1 MAGNIWGKAAVP
13 ERAMSDTRL
22 IKKYPN
28 RRLYDTELSKYI
40 TLTHV
45 RDLVLKGVELRVVD
59 AVTEEDITRQ
69 ILMQI
74 INEQESGE
82 SPLFSTETLA
92 QFIRLY
98 QNAVPDV
105 FAEFMEKSLSLFT
118 EQQKLYQSQVQ
129 DALGADPVKAFSEL
143 TEHNL
148 ALWKDMQES
157 WLRVAGMSST
167 QGSAKKG
174 NKS

>member
-1 MAGNIWGKAAVP
+1 MP
-13 ERAMSDTRL
+13 DSRL

-28 RRLYDTELSKYI
+28 RRLYDTQLSKYI

-45 RDLVLKGVELRVVD
+45 RDLVLQGVELRVVD
-59 AVTEEDITRQ
+59 AVSEEEITRQ

-74 INEQESGE
+74 INEQENGE

-105 FAEFMEKSLSLFT
+105 FAEFMERSLNLFT
-118 EQQKLYQSQVQ
+118 EQQKLYEQQLEN
-129 DALGADPVKAFSEL
+129 ALGTDPVKAFSEL

-148 ALWKDMQES
+148 AMWKDMQEN
-157 WLRVAGMSST
+157 WLRMAGIGAGD
-167 QGSAKKG
+167 GSRKRNKK
-174 NKS
+174 

>member
-1 MAGNIWGKAAVP
+1 MPK
-13 ERAMSDTRL
+13 TRL

-40 TLTHV
+40 TLSHV
-45 RDLVLKGVELRVVD
+45 RELVLEGVNCQVID

-82 SPLFSTETLA
+82 SPLFSTEMLA

-98 QNAVPDV
+98 RDAVPQV
-105 FAEFMEKSLSLFT
+105 FSEFMERSLGLFM
-118 EQQKLYQSQVQ
+118 EQQKLYEHRVK
-129 DALGADPVKAFSEL
+129 DVLGTDPVKAFSEL
-143 TEHNL
+143 TEQNL
-148 ALWKDMQES
+148 ELWKEMQES
-157 WLRVAGMSST
+157 WLRMAGMQHSSE
-167 QGSAKKG
+167 KKTDR
-174 NKS
+174 K

>member
-1 MAGNIWGKAAVP
+1 MP
-13 ERAMSDTRL
+13 DSRL

-28 RRLYDTELSKYI
+28 RRLYDTQLSKYI

-45 RDLVLKGVELRVVD
+45 RDLVLQGVELRVVD
-59 AVTEEDITRQ
+59 AVSEEEITRQ

-74 INEQESGE
+74 INEQENGE

-105 FAEFMEKSLSLFT
+105 FAEFMERSLNLFT
-118 EQQKLYQSQVQ
+118 EQQNLYEQQLEN
-129 DALGADPVKAFSEL
+129 ALGTDPVKAFSEL

-148 ALWKDMQES
+148 AMWKDMQEN
-157 WLRVAGMSST
+157 WLRMAGIGAGN
-167 QGSAKKG
+167 GSRKRNKK
-174 NKS
+174 

>member
-1 MAGNIWGKAAVP
+1 MP
-13 ERAMSDTRL
+13 DSRL

-28 RRLYDTELSKYI
+28 RRLYDTQLSKYI

-45 RDLVLKGVELRVVD
+45 RDLVLQGVELHVVD
-59 AVTEEDITRQ
+59 AVSEEEITRQ

-74 INEQESGE
+74 INEQENGD

-105 FAEFMEKSLSLFT
+105 FAEFMERSLNLFT
-118 EQQKLYQSQVQ
+118 EQQKLYEQQLEN
-129 DALGADPVKAFSEL
+129 ALGTDPVKAFSEL

-148 ALWKDMQES
+148 AMWKDMQEN
-157 WLRVAGMSST
+157 WLRMAGIGAGNGST
-167 QGSAKKG
+167 KRNKK
-174 NKS
+174 

>member
-1 MAGNIWGKAAVP
+1 MP
-13 ERAMSDTRL
+13 DSRL

-28 RRLYDTELSKYI
+28 RRLYDTQLSKYI

-45 RDLVLKGVELRVVD
+45 RDLVLQGVELRVVD
-59 AVTEEDITRQ
+59 AVSEEEITRQ

-74 INEQESGE
+74 INEQENGE

-105 FAEFMEKSLSLFT
+105 FAEFMERSLNLFT
-118 EQQKLYQSQVQ
+118 EQQKLYEQQLEN
-129 DALGADPVKAFSEL
+129 ALGTDPVKAFSEL

-148 ALWKDMQES
+148 AMWKDMQEN
-157 WLRVAGMSST
+157 WLRMAGIGAGN
-167 QGSAKKG
+167 GSRKRNKK
-174 NKS
+174 

>member
-1 MAGNIWGKAAVP
+1 MP
-13 ERAMSDTRL
+13 DSRL

-28 RRLYDTELSKYI
+28 RRLYDTQLSKYI

-45 RDLVLKGVELRVVD
+45 RDLVLQGVELRVVD
-59 AVTEEDITRQ
+59 AVSEEEITRQ

-74 INEQESGE
+74 INEQENGE

-105 FAEFMEKSLSLFT
+105 FAEFMERSLNLFT
-118 EQQKLYQSQVQ
+118 EQQKLYEQQLEN
-129 DALGADPVKAFSEL
+129 ALGTDPVKAFSEL

-148 ALWKDMQES
+148 AMWKDMQEN
-157 WLRVAGMSST
+157 WLRMAGIGAGNGST
-167 QGSAKKG
+167 KRNKK
-174 NKS
+174 

>member
-1 MAGNIWGKAAVP
+1 M
-13 ERAMSDTRL
+13 RL

-40 TLTHV
+40 TLTNV
-45 RDLVLKGVELRVVD
+45 RDVVLQGGEVRVVD

-92 QFIRLY
+92 QFIRHY
-98 QNAVPDV
+98 QDAVPGV
-105 FAEFMEKSLSLFT
+105 FAEFMEKSLSMFA
-118 EQQKLYQSQVQ
+118 EQQKLYQNQVHNV
-129 DALGADPVKAFSEL
+129 LGADSVKAFSEL
-143 TEHNL
+143 TEKNL

-157 WLRVAGMSST
+157 WLRAGAST
-167 QGSAKKG
+167 EPQKEK
-174 NKS
+174 NEED

>member
-1 MAGNIWGKAAVP
+1 MP
-13 ERAMSDTRL
+13 DSRL

-28 RRLYDTELSKYI
+28 RRLYDTQLSKYI

-45 RDLVLKGVELRVVD
+45 RDLVLQGVELRVVD
-59 AVTEEDITRQ
+59 AVSEEEITRQ

-74 INEQESGE
+74 INEQENGE

-105 FAEFMEKSLSLFT
+105 FAEFMERSLNLFT
-118 EQQKLYQSQVQ
+118 EQQNLYEQQLEN
-129 DALGADPVKAFSEL
+129 ALGTDPVKAFSEL

-148 ALWKDMQES
+148 AMWKDMQEN
-157 WLRVAGMSST
+157 WLRMAGIGAGNGST
-167 QGSAKKG
+167 KRNKK
-174 NKS
+174 

>member
-1 MAGNIWGKAAVP
+1 MP
-13 ERAMSDTRL
+13 DSRL

-28 RRLYDTELSKYI
+28 RRLYDTQLSKYI

-45 RDLVLKGVELRVVD
+45 RDLVLQGVELRVVD
-59 AVTEEDITRQ
+59 AVSEEEITRQ

-74 INEQESGE
+74 INEQENGE

-105 FAEFMEKSLSLFT
+105 FAEFMERSLNLFT
-118 EQQKLYQSQVQ
+118 EQQNLYEQQLEN
-129 DALGADPVKAFSEL
+129 ALGTDPVKAFSEL

-148 ALWKDMQES
+148 AMWKDMQEN
-157 WLRVAGMSST
+157 WLRMAGIGAANGST
-167 QGSAKKG
+167 KRNRK
-174 NKS
+174 

>member
-1 MAGNIWGKAAVP
+1 MP
-13 ERAMSDTRL
+13 ETRL

-28 RRLYDTELSKYI
+28 RRLYDTKLSKYI

-45 RDLVLKGVELRVVD
+45 RDLVLQGVELRVVD
-59 AVTEEDITRQ
+59 AVTEEEITRQ

-105 FAEFMEKSLSLFT
+105 FAEFMEKTLGLFA
-118 EQQKLYQSQVQ
+118 EQQKLYQSQVK
-129 DALGADPVKAFSEL
+129 DALGTDPVKAFSEL

-157 WLRVAGMSST
+157 WLRMAGMAETNDSSKEEKN
-167 QGSAKKG
+167 S
-174 NKS
+174 

>member
-1 MAGNIWGKAAVP
+1 MP
-13 ERAMSDTRL
+13 DSRL

-28 RRLYDTELSKYI
+28 RRLYDTQLSKYI

-45 RDLVLKGVELRVVD
+45 RDLVLQGVELRVVD
-59 AVTEEDITRQ
+59 AVSEEEITRQ

-74 INEQESGE
+74 INEQENGD

-105 FAEFMEKSLSLFT
+105 FAEFMERSLNLFT
-118 EQQKLYQSQVQ
+118 EQQKLYEQQLEN
-129 DALGADPVKAFSEL
+129 ALGTDPVKAFSEL

-148 ALWKDMQES
+148 AMWKDMQEN
-157 WLRVAGMSST
+157 WLRMAGIGAGD
-167 QGSAKKG
+167 GSRKRNKK
-174 NKS
+174 

>member
-1 MAGNIWGKAAVP
+1 MP
-13 ERAMSDTRL
+13 DTRL

-28 RRLYDTELSKYI
+28 RRLYDTKLSKYI

-45 RDLVLKGVELRVVD
+45 RDLVVQGVELRVVD

-74 INEQESGE
+74 INEQESGD
-82 SPLFSTETLA
+82 SPLFSTETLS

-98 QNAVPDV
+98 QDAVPDV

-129 DALGADPVKAFSEL
+129 NALGGDPVKVLSEL

-148 ALWKDMQES
+148 ALWKDMQDS
-157 WLRVAGMSST
+157 WLRMAGMGGT
-167 QGSAKKG
+167 QGSAKKEKK
-174 NKS
+174 N

>member
-1 MAGNIWGKAAVP
+1 M
-13 ERAMSDTRL
+13 RL

-40 TLTHV
+40 TLTNV
-45 RDLVLKGVELRVVD
+45 RDVVLQGEAVRVVD

-98 QNAVPDV
+98 QDAVPGV
-105 FAEFMEKSLSLFT
+105 FAEFMEKSLSMFA
-118 EQQKLYQSQVQ
+118 EQQKLYQNQVHNV
-129 DALGADPVKAFSEL
+129 LGADPVKAFSEL
-143 TEHNL
+143 TEQNL

-157 WLRVAGMSST
+157 WLRADAST
-167 QGSAKKG
+167 EPQKEQDEKD
-174 NKS
+174 

>member
-1 MAGNIWGKAAVP
+1 MP
-13 ERAMSDTRL
+13 DSRL

-28 RRLYDTELSKYI
+28 RRLYDTQLSKYI

-45 RDLVLKGVELRVVD
+45 RDLVLQGVELRVVD
-59 AVTEEDITRQ
+59 AVSEEEITRQ

-74 INEQESGE
+74 INEQENGD

-105 FAEFMEKSLSLFT
+105 FAEFMERSLNLFT
-118 EQQKLYQSQVQ
+118 EQQKLYEQQLEN
-129 DALGADPVKAFSEL
+129 ALGTDPVKAFSEL

-148 ALWKDMQES
+148 AMWKDMQEN
-157 WLRVAGMSST
+157 WLRMAGIGASN
-167 QGSAKKG
+167 GSRKRNKK
-174 NKS
+174 

>member
-1 MAGNIWGKAAVP
+1 MP
-13 ERAMSDTRL
+13 DSRL

-28 RRLYDTELSKYI
+28 RRLYDTQLSKYI

-45 RDLVLKGVELRVVD
+45 RDLVLQGVELRVVD
-59 AVTEEDITRQ
+59 AVSEEEITRQ

-74 INEQESGE
+74 INEQENGD

-105 FAEFMEKSLSLFT
+105 FAEFMERSLNLFT
-118 EQQKLYQSQVQ
+118 EQQKLYEQQLEN
-129 DALGADPVKAFSEL
+129 ALGTDPVKAFSEL

-148 ALWKDMQES
+148 AMWKDMQEN
-157 WLRVAGMSST
+157 WLRMAGIGAGNGST
-167 QGSAKKG
+167 KRNKK
-174 NKS
+174 

>member
-1 MAGNIWGKAAVP
+1 MP
-13 ERAMSDTRL
+13 DSRL

-28 RRLYDTELSKYI
+28 RRLYDTQLSKYI

-45 RDLVLKGVELRVVD
+45 RDLVLQGVELRVVD
-59 AVTEEDITRQ
+59 AVSEEEITRQ

-74 INEQESGE
+74 INEQENGE

-105 FAEFMEKSLSLFT
+105 FAEFMERSLNLFT
-118 EQQKLYQSQVQ
+118 EQQNLYEQQLEN
-129 DALGADPVKAFSEL
+129 ALGTDPVKAFSEL

-148 ALWKDMQES
+148 AMWKDMQEN
-157 WLRVAGMSST
+157 WLRMAGIGAGNRSSKHR
-167 QGSAKKG
+167 KK
-174 NKS
+174 